1 MLHLTTC
8 SSIKRIKKEKT
19 MYLTVFI
26 RFCPLQNVIYASQTR
41 GYVLNN
47 NMIGYKYD
55 KIEFQT
61 FKTYM
66 DIFLVPVLYLKIR

>member
-1 MLHLTTC
+1 
-8 SSIKRIKKEKT
+8 

-47 NMIGYKYD
+47 TIGYKYD

-66 DIFLVPVLYLKIR
+66 DIFLVPVL